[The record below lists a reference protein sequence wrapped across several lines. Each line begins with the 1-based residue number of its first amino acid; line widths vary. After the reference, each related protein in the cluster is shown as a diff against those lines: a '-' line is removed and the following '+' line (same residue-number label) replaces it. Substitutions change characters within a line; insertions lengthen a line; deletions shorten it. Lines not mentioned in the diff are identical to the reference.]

1 MNISPSDLA
10 TILDL
15 HSKWLRD
22 EPEGKRA
29 DLAGANLT
37 RANLYGADLSMA
49 DLSGASLSMADL
61 TRANLYGADLSMA
74 NLSGADLTR
83 ANLAK
88 ASLSMADLTRA
99 NLAKANLSG
108 AVHTFASV
116 EFLGH
121 GECGRTLTAIRLT
134 GDAEPTFQC
143 GCFFGTQAELQEYIF
158 EGDPKYRKTRTRAM
172 EIALELLDLNNETP

>member
-10 TILDL
+10 TILYL

-29 DLAGANLT
+29 DLAGA
-37 RANLYGADLSMA
+37 

-61 TRANLYGADLSMA
+61 SMADLSMANLTRANLYGA
-74 NLSGADLTR
+74 NLTR
-83 ANLAK
+83 ANL
-88 ASLSMADLTRA
+88 TR
-99 NLAKANLSG
+99 ANLSG

-134 GDAEPTFQC
+134 RDAEPTFQC
-143 GCFFGTQAELQEYIF
+143 GCFSGTQAELQEYIF